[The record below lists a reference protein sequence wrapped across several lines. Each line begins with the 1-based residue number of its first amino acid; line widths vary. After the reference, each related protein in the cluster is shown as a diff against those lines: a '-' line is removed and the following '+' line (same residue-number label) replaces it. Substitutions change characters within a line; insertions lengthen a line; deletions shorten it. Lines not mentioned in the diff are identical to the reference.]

1 MVKQVGARRMLH
13 FDFKPTKPFFKMIKK
28 IFAIAIIAIGIGT
41 SATFAQTTTTTRP
54 LIEAKGVKVTP
65 AQVPVREGIKEVC
78 GNTPCDM
85 RIFEGITLTAEQ
97 KERLRKLDEK
107 ALKERDKQRD
117 KISKDRDKMMRER
130 DKQRDKI
137 SKDRD
142 KIMRERDKQRD
153 KISKDRD
160 KIMRERDKQIKEIL
174 TPEQY
179 KQYQTNMEKF
189 KGERKGKFDK
199 KSKRPGRDMRHGK
212 HGRKGDF
219 CGNPSNCRPNDCK
232 KDCKQDC
239 RSDKCKK

>member
-1 MVKQVGARRMLH
+1 MLH

-117 KISKDRDKMMRER
+117 KISKDRDK
-130 DKQRDKI
+130 
-137 SKDRD
+137 
-142 KIMRERDKQRD
+142 
-153 KISKDRD
+153 
-160 KIMRERDKQIKEIL
+160 IMRERDKQIKEIL

>member
-1 MVKQVGARRMLH
+1 MS
-13 FDFKPTKPFFKMIKK
+13 
-28 IFAIAIIAIGIGT
+28 IGT
-41 SATFAQTTTTTRP
+41 TAAFAQTTTTTRP

-130 DKQRDKI
+130 DKQ
-137 SKDRD
+137 
-142 KIMRERDKQRD
+142 
-153 KISKDRD
+153 
-160 KIMRERDKQIKEIL
+160 IKEIL

-179 KQYQTNMEKF
+179 KQYQANKEKF

-199 KSKRPGRDMRHGK
+199 KGKRPGRDMRHGK

>member
-1 MVKQVGARRMLH
+1 MS
-13 FDFKPTKPFFKMIKK
+13 
-28 IFAIAIIAIGIGT
+28 IGT
-41 SATFAQTTTTTRP
+41 TAAFAQTTTTTRP

-117 KISKDRDKMMRER
+117 KISKDRDK
-130 DKQRDKI
+130 
-137 SKDRD
+137 
-142 KIMRERDKQRD
+142 IMRERDKQRD
-153 KISKDRD
+153 KISQDRD
-160 KIMRERDKQIKEIL
+160 KMMRERDKQIKEIL

-179 KQYQTNMEKF
+179 KQYQANKEKF

-199 KSKRPGRDMRHGK
+199 KGKRPGRDMRHGK

>member
-1 MVKQVGARRMLH
+1 
-13 FDFKPTKPFFKMIKK
+13 MIKK
-28 IFAIAIIAIGIGT
+28 IFAIAIIAMSIGT
-41 SATFAQTTTTTRP
+41 TAAFAQTTTTTRP

-130 DKQRDKI
+130 DKQKNKI

-142 KIMRERDKQRD
+142 KM
-153 KISKDRD
+153 
-160 KIMRERDKQIKEIL
+160 MRERDKQIKEIL

-179 KQYQTNMEKF
+179 KQYQANKEKF

-199 KSKRPGRDMRHGK
+199 KGKRPGRDMRHGK

>member
-1 MVKQVGARRMLH
+1 MS
-13 FDFKPTKPFFKMIKK
+13 
-28 IFAIAIIAIGIGT
+28 IGT
-41 SATFAQTTTTTRP
+41 TAAFAQTTTTTRP

-117 KISKDRDKMMRER
+117 KISKDRDK
-130 DKQRDKI
+130 
-137 SKDRD
+137 
-142 KIMRERDKQRD
+142 IMRERDKQRD

-160 KIMRERDKQIKEIL
+160 KMMRERDKQKNKISKDRDKMMRERDKQIKEIL

-179 KQYQTNMEKF
+179 KQYQANKEKF

-199 KSKRPGRDMRHGK
+199 KGKRPGRDMRHGK

>member
-1 MVKQVGARRMLH
+1 MS
-13 FDFKPTKPFFKMIKK
+13 
-28 IFAIAIIAIGIGT
+28 IGT
-41 SATFAQTTTTTRP
+41 TAAFAQTTTTTRP

-130 DKQRDKI
+130 DKQKNKI

-142 KIMRERDKQRD
+142 KM
-153 KISKDRD
+153 
-160 KIMRERDKQIKEIL
+160 MRERDKQIKEIL

-179 KQYQTNMEKF
+179 KQYQANKEKF

-199 KSKRPGRDMRHGK
+199 KGKRPGRDMRHGK

>member
-1 MVKQVGARRMLH
+1 MS
-13 FDFKPTKPFFKMIKK
+13 
-28 IFAIAIIAIGIGT
+28 IGT
-41 SATFAQTTTTTRP
+41 TAAFAQTTTTTRP

-117 KISKDRDKMMRER
+117 KISKDRDK
-130 DKQRDKI
+130 
-137 SKDRD
+137 
-142 KIMRERDKQRD
+142 IMRERDKQRD

-160 KIMRERDKQIKEIL
+160 KMMRERDKQIKEIL

-179 KQYQTNMEKF
+179 KQYQANKEKF

-199 KSKRPGRDMRHGK
+199 KGKRPGRDMRHGK